1 MQLVT
6 SSSGG
11 EYDLFKGQLF
21 FVKPLPA
28 PMPNYC
34 QLNTELDKLQ
44 GNWNQNAKL
53 SFPEKL
59 FENMLEIGKYE
70 TASLSYCFDPMISTT

>member
-11 EYDLFKGQLF
+11 EYDLFKRQLF
-21 FVKPLPA
+21 FVKSLHA

-34 QLNTELDKLQ
+34 QLNTELDKRQ
-44 GNWNQNAKL
+44 GNWTQDAKL
-53 SFPEKL
+53 FFPEKW

-70 TASLSYCFDPMISTT
+70 TA